1 MGVQDVLHM
10 VSASAS
16 DQVNADGLASDQVL
30 QMVYASASDQVL
42 QMVSASAS
50 DQVLQMV
57 LHLIKSC

>member
-1 MGVQDVLHM
+1 VGVQDVLHM

-30 QMVYASASDQVL
+30 QMV
-42 QMVSASAS
+42 SASAS